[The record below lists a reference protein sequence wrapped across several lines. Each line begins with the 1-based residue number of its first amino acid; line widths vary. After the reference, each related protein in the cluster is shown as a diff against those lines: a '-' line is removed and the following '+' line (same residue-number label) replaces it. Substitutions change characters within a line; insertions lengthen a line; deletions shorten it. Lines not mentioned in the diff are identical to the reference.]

1 MGAVLLGLFYS
12 QRRDME
18 EAMIAFCVVLFWF
31 WVLMVLAGA
40 AAGVLIAFD
49 EIRERFGGKE

>member
-1 MGAVLLGLFYS
+1 MGAVLLGLFFLK
-12 QRRDME
+12 RRGME
-18 EAMIAFCVVLFWF
+18 EAMIAFCVVLFGF

-49 EIRERFGGKE
+49 EIRKRLGDK